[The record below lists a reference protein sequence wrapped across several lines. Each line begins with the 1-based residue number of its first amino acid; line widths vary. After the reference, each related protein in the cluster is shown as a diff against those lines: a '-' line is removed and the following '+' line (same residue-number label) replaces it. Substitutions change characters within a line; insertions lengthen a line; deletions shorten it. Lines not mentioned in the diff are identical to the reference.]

1 MQGGLV
7 DWDAP
12 LLSALVK
19 QFKNYNRKMQNKSW
33 KKSPK
38 MTPLVTRSSFI
49 MPSVGRI
56 MIK

>member
-19 QFKNYNRKMQNKSW
+19 QFEITTEKCKTKAGRKVQK
-33 KKSPK
+33 
-38 MTPLVTRSSFI
+38 
-49 MPSVGRI
+49 
-56 MIK
+56 